1 LDDFCLDS
9 CTGQNSVYFGWK
21 QRFAGLF
28 SVFKRI
34 FTSANN
40 WIAIVTNRLS
50 LALFNQIYIMKFIVS
65 SSALLK
71 QLQQISGV
79 INANTVLPILEDF
92 LFEIEKNKLTVVA
105 TDLETVMKIHMDI
118 EAKDSGKVCIPAKIL
133 MDSLK
138 NIPEQPLTFHIDKNF
153 GVEITSDNGK
163 YKVMGENPDNFPKEP
178 VADDANS
185 FTMTSSGLVTAINK
199 SIFAVSND
207 DLRPAMTGVFFEL
220 DKKSITFVATDAH
233 RLVRYSLTDVKC
245 PQKHN
250 FIVPKKPLN
259 LLKSA
264 LPDNEDEL
272 TVSYNNNH
280 LFVVHGGTEL
290 VCRLIDARF
299 PDYKVVIPTDN
310 PYKMIVNRA
319 DFQNALRRVSVFSN
333 KSTNQVAL
341 TISGSQLQL
350 AAQDVD
356 FSFEGN
362 ERMACQ
368 YDGEDLQIAF
378 NAKFLIEMLNGT
390 DTDEVNMELSTPT
403 KAGIIKPSEQ
413 AENEDLLMLVMPLM
427 LNN

>member
-1 LDDFCLDS
+1 
-9 CTGQNSVYFGWK
+9 
-21 QRFAGLF
+21 
-28 SVFKRI
+28 
-34 FTSANN
+34 
-40 WIAIVTNRLS
+40 
-50 LALFNQIYIMKFIVS
+50 MKFIVS

-71 QLQQISGV
+71 QLQQINGV

-105 TDLETVMKIHMDI
+105 TDLETVMKVHLDV
-118 EAKDSGKVCIPAKIL
+118 EAKDNGKVCIPAKIL

-138 NIPEQPLTFHIDKNF
+138 NIAEQPLTFSIDKNF
-153 GVEITSDNGK
+153 GIEITSDNGK

-178 VADDANS
+178 VADDSNS
-185 FTMTSSGLVTAINK
+185 FTMRSTALVTAINK
-199 SIFAVSND
+199 SLFAVSND

-220 DKKSITFVATDAH
+220 DKKGLTCVATDAH
-233 RLVRYSLTDVKC
+233 RLVKYKRTDVSC
-245 PQKHN
+245 PKTDT

-264 LPDNEDEL
+264 LPDNDDEL
-272 TVSYNNNH
+272 TISYNSNH
-280 LFVVHGGTEL
+280 LFVKHGGTEL

-299 PDYKVVIPTDN
+299 PDYKVVIPVDN
-310 PYKMIVNRA
+310 PYKLTVNKS
-319 DFQNALRRVSVFSN
+319 DFQSALRRVSVFSN

-341 TISGSQLQL
+341 SISGSELQL

-362 ERMACQ
+362 ERMSCQ

-378 NAKFLIEMLNGT
+378 NAKFLIEMLNAAET
-390 DTDEVNMELSTPT
+390 PEINVELSTPT
-403 KAGIIKPSEQ
+403 KAGIIKPTE
-413 AENEDLLMLVMPLM
+413 AEENEELLMLVMPLM

>member
-1 LDDFCLDS
+1 
-9 CTGQNSVYFGWK
+9 
-21 QRFAGLF
+21 
-28 SVFKRI
+28 
-34 FTSANN
+34 
-40 WIAIVTNRLS
+40 
-50 LALFNQIYIMKFIVS
+50 MKFIVS
-65 SSALLK
+65 SSQLLK
-71 QLQQISGV
+71 HLQQISGV

-105 TDLETVMKIHMDI
+105 TDLETVMKIHLDI
-118 EAKDSGKVCIPAKIL
+118 EAKDSGKVCIPSKIL
-133 MDSLK
+133 LDSLK
-138 NIPEQPLTFHIDKNF
+138 NIAEQPLTFNIDKNF

-178 VADDANS
+178 VADAATS
-185 FTMTSSGLVTAINK
+185 FTIPSSALVTAINK
-199 SIFAVSND
+199 SLFAVSND

-220 DKKSITFVATDAH
+220 TPKGMTCVATDAH
-233 RLVRYSLTDVKC
+233 RLVRYKRTDVTSPKSDT
-245 PQKHN
+245 

-264 LPDNEDEL
+264 LPNNDEEL
-272 TVSYNNNH
+272 QVSYNSNH
-280 LFVVHGGTEL
+280 LFVKHDGTEL

-310 PYKMIVNRA
+310 PYKLSVNKQ

-341 TISGSQLQL
+341 NISGSELQL

-362 ERMACQ
+362 ERMTCR

-378 NAKFLIEMLNGT
+378 NAKFLIEMLNAA
-390 DTDEVNMELSTPT
+390 DTDEVVIELSTPT
-403 KAGIIKPSEQ
+403 KAGIIKPTET
-413 AENEDLLMLVMPLM
+413 EDNEELLMLVMPLM

>member
-1 LDDFCLDS
+1 
-9 CTGQNSVYFGWK
+9 
-21 QRFAGLF
+21 
-28 SVFKRI
+28 
-34 FTSANN
+34 
-40 WIAIVTNRLS
+40 
-50 LALFNQIYIMKFIVS
+50 MKFIVS
-65 SSALLK
+65 SSQLLK
-71 QLQQISGV
+71 HLQQISGV

-105 TDLETVMKIHMDI
+105 TDLETVMKIHLDI
-118 EAKDSGKVCIPAKIL
+118 EAKDSGKVCIPSKIL
-133 MDSLK
+133 LDSLK
-138 NIPEQPLTFHIDKNF
+138 NIAEQPLTFNIDKNF

-178 VADDANS
+178 VADAATS
-185 FTMTSSGLVTAINK
+185 FTMPSSALVTAINK
-199 SIFAVSND
+199 SLFAVSND

-220 DKKSITFVATDAH
+220 DSKGMTCVATDAH
-233 RLVRYSLTDVKC
+233 RLVRFKRTDVSC
-245 PQKHN
+245 PKTDT

-264 LPDNEDEL
+264 LPQNEDEL
-272 TVSYNNNH
+272 QISYNSNH
-280 LFVVHGGTEL
+280 LFVKHNGTEL

-310 PYKMIVNRA
+310 PYKLTVSKN
-319 DFQNALRRVSVFSN
+319 DFQSALRRVSVFSN

-341 TISGSQLQL
+341 SISGSELQL

-378 NAKFLIEMLNGT
+378 NAKFLIEMLNAA
-390 DTDEVNMELSTPT
+390 DTDEVVIELSTPT
-403 KAGIIKPSEQ
+403 KAGIIKPTE
-413 AENEDLLMLVMPLM
+413 AEENEELLMLVMPLM